1 MSTGANTV
9 LKRATTWLDARNL
22 RERLLV
28 FITAVAALYLL
39 MTLFIFMPQE
49 NELAK
54 IRADMLNQRAELEP
68 MLLEIETLAAQL
80 SEDPDA
86 ATTQRLAEL
95 QQALQA
101 LETPLAELTGGLVSP
116 REMPRLVE
124 SIVRSQTNLQVVKM
138 ENLPPDTLQTL
149 SNVDAIDEV
158 ALYKHGLRIVVQG
171 GYRDLVAFF
180 AALEALPWKV
190 LWSEVDVY
198 TEDFPT
204 STATLTLYT
213 LSTERAW
220 LGL

>member
-49 NELAK
+49 KELAK

-95 QQALQA
+95 QQALQD

>member
-95 QQALQA
+95 QQALQD